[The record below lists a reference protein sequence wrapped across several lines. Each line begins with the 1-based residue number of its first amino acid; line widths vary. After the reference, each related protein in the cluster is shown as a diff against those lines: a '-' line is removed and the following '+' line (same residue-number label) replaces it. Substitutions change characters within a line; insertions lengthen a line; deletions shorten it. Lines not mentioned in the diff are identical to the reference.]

1 MKRSDVTAVF
11 PEATDEQI
19 KKLMDLNGADINA
32 AKAAA
37 DEVKKQLD
45 AANAELESAK
55 KAAAAAVSADE
66 LKKATDRAAALETE
80 LNGLK
85 ASNELRDKRF
95 AVAKEKGI
103 PPELLTG
110 ETEDDMKAQADA
122 ILAFAKP
129 SYPNLPDGGEASHM
143 KGGTT
148 REQFASWAEKAF

>member
-1 MKRSDVTAVF
+1 MKRSDVTAIF
-11 PEATDEQI
+11 PDASDEQI
-19 KKLMDLNGADINA
+19 KKLMDLNGADINT
-32 AKAAA
+32 AKASA
-37 DEVKKQLD
+37 DEIKKQLD
-45 AANAELESAK
+45 AANTELEAAK

-85 ASNELRDKRF
+85 ASNALRDKRF

-129 SYPNLPDGGEASHM
+129 SYPTLPDGGEASHV
-143 KGGTT
+143 KGGST
-148 REQFASWAEKAF
+148 RDQFAAWAEKAF

>member
-1 MKRSDVTAVF
+1 MKRSDVTAIF
-11 PEATDEQI
+11 PEATEEQI
-19 KKLMDLNGADINA
+19 KKLMDLNGSDINA
-32 AKAAA
+32 AKAAT

-45 AANAELESAK
+45 AVNIELDAAK
-55 KAAAAAVSADE
+55 KTAAAAVSADE

-85 ASNELRDKRF
+85 ASNVIRDTRY

-110 ETEDDMKAQADA
+110 ETEEAMKAQADA

-129 SYPNLPDGGEASHM
+129 NYPTLPDGGETSHQ

-148 REQFASWAEKAF
+148 REQFAAWAEKAF